1 MGTGGSEG
9 SGTGSVISE
18 LEFWQPMREA
28 MAARGRKPIAIPG
41 YPFVAE
47 KDGWAIGMVDAT
59 AKDATAAFYE
69 FDQKM
74 EHNKIAPSRLLV
86 AVFYRA
92 SQSDIETIT
101 GLRRGNRMGT
111 QAIAG
116 LIHLVGNS
124 FYPPKAAKWDPLSGY
139 SNQPDFKAE
148 IGKEIQ
154 DVLRRI
160 TGPR

>member
-59 AKDATAAFYE
+59 AKDAQPHSTNLIKRWSTIKLHLLGYWWRSS
-69 FDQKM
+69 
-74 EHNKIAPSRLLV
+74 IAHRKV
-86 AVFYRA
+86 
-92 SQSDIETIT
+92 T
-101 GLRRGNRMGT
+101 
-111 QAIAG
+111 
-116 LIHLVGNS
+116 
-124 FYPPKAAKWDPLSGY
+124 
-139 SNQPDFKAE
+139 
-148 IGKEIQ
+148 
-154 DVLRRI
+154 
-160 TGPR
+160 

>member
-1 MGTGGSEG
+1 
-9 SGTGSVISE
+9 
-18 LEFWQPMREA
+18 
-28 MAARGRKPIAIPG
+28 
-41 YPFVAE
+41 
-47 KDGWAIGMVDAT
+47 
-59 AKDATAAFYE
+59 
-69 FDQKM
+69 
-74 EHNKIAPSRLLV
+74 
-86 AVFYRA
+86 
-92 SQSDIETIT
+92 
-101 GLRRGNRMGT
+101 MGT

-160 TGPR
+160 TGPRYSSIIRSDGMEMPIAQGLSSLRREAKALW